1 MVRDMKKTFV
11 LFAAAL
17 LGLTSLNAQEITKGS
32 QLVLENIAT
41 RASERVFSDEP
52 IKIDA
57 VIEPLLRSA
66 MAAPSAMNRQPWE
79 FVVVTDRELLKQI
92 AEQTKKDVVSR
103 AQFAIIVCGN
113 MKEAI
118 EGEGREYWVQDC
130 SAATEN
136 LLLAAHSM
144 GLGAVW
150 CGIYPIRER
159 VEPLQKLLELP
170 EYIIP
175 LNIVPI
181 GIVKEPAKPKDK
193 WKKEKIHWDK
203 YGRTDLKEE
212 KAPREAIQLKESKV
226 RTTIKKK

>member
-1 MVRDMKKTFV
+1 MKKTFV

-17 LGLTSLNAQEITKGS
+17 LGVAGANAQKFPEES
-32 QLVLENIAT
+32 RFVLENIAT
-41 RASERVFSDEP
+41 RASDRVFGDEP

-57 VIEPLLRSA
+57 VIEPLLQAA

-92 AEQTKKDVVSR
+92 AEQTKKTPAVSD
-103 AQFAIIVCGN
+103 AQFAIVVCGN

-150 CGIYPIRER
+150 CGIYPIEDR
-159 VEPLQKLLELP
+159 VIPLQKLLELP

-175 LNIVPI
+175 LNIVPV
-181 GIVKEPAKPKDK
+181 GIPKEPAKPKDK
-193 WKKEKIHWDK
+193 WKKEKIHWDR
-203 YGRTDLKEE
+203 YGRTDFKEE
-212 KAPREAIQLKESKV
+212 KAMREAIQLKEGKV
-226 RTTIKKK
+226 KTAGKKK